1 MILYLKDTKNSTK
14 NLLDL
19 INMLNEVAG
28 YKISTQKSIAFLH
41 TNHEQTEKEIRKK
54 ILFIIEPKNLK
65 Y

>member
-1 MILYLKDTKNSTK
+1 
-14 NLLDL
+14 
-19 INMLNEVAG
+19 MLNEVAG